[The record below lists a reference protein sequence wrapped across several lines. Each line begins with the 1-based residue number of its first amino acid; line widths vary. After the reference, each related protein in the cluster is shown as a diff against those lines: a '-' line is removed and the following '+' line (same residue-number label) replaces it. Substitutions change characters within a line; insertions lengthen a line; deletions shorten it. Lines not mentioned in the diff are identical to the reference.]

1 LETPIL
7 IVGAG
12 PTGLV
17 LALWLAHFD
26 ISFRIID
33 KDDGPG
39 ETSRAMGVQAR
50 TLEFYQQIGIAQ
62 EVISKGIIANAFNLR
77 VLGDVKAVG
86 RLHDM
91 GKGLSPY
98 PYMLTFPQDDH
109 EKLLIEHLDKMGITI
124 ERKTEL
130 ISFNQTA
137 SSVQATLKT
146 PSGGTETVDATY
158 LCGCDG
164 ARSTTRTNLKMDFHG
179 GTYSQIFYVAD
190 AKATGDAANGDL
202 QLCLSE
208 NDFCMVLPV
217 RSTGNFRLIGV
228 VPGGDDPQVKIAYK
242 DVADA
247 VIRDTHLKVEEVN
260 WFSTYHVHHRVAK
273 QFRVERIFLAGDAAH
288 IHSPLGAQGM
298 NTGIADAINLAWKL
312 AAVLQKRAAPTVL
325 DSYEIERKA
334 FALLLVSTTDKMFQV
349 MTMGGTLGKYW
360 RTKIFPFI
368 MSHIIRFDVVRRF
381 FFKTIS
387 QIKINY
393 RQSPL
398 SQNVVGKLH
407 GGDRLP
413 WVDNGAS
420 DNYAALQS
428 VDWQVHIYGE
438 ANKDFEKAVGDMGMP
453 LKIFPGNERSEAA
466 GLQKDAV
473 YLVRPDGY
481 LGFVYATQD
490 AEKLKSYIAQH
501 QIVLRK

>member
-1 LETPIL
+1 LETQVL

-17 LALWLAHFD
+17 LALWLAQFG
-26 ISFRIID
+26 IPLRIID

-62 EVISKGIIANAFNLR
+62 EVISKGINATSLHLR
-77 VLGDVKAVG
+77 VLGIEKATA
-86 RLHDM
+86 RLNAM
-91 GKGLSPY
+91 GKGLSPF
-98 PYMLTFPQDDH
+98 PFLLTFAQDDH
-109 EKLLIEHLDKMGITI
+109 EKLLIEHLSKLGITV

-130 ISFNQTA
+130 ISLTQTT

-146 PSGGTETVDATY
+146 PSGGTETLDVPY

-164 ARSTTRTNLKMDFHG
+164 ARSTTRTNLKIDFHG

-190 AKATGDAANGDL
+190 AKATGEVANGDL
-202 QLCLSE
+202 QLCLSAT
-208 NDFCMVLPV
+208 DFCFVLPV
-217 RSTGNFRLIGV
+217 RSSGNSRLIGI
-228 VPGGDDPQVKIAYK
+228 VPPEKEHQEKIVFK
-242 DVADA
+242 DVSDA
-247 VIRDTHLKVEEVN
+247 IVRDTKLKIEEVK

-288 IHSPLGAQGM
+288 IHSPLGGQGM
-298 NTGIADAINLAWKL
+298 NTGIADSINLAWKI
-312 AAVLQKRAAPTVL
+312 AAVLQKRAAPAVL

-334 FALLLVSTTDKMFQV
+334 FALKLVSTTDKLFQV
-349 MTMGGTLGKYW
+349 MTTGGVFGKYW
-360 RTKIFPFI
+360 RTKIFPFLL
-368 MSHIIRFDVVRRF
+368 SHILRFEVVRRF

-398 SQNVVGKLH
+398 SQNTVKKIH
-407 GGDRLP
+407 SGDRLP
-413 WVDNGAS
+413 WVDYGDT
-420 DNYAALQS
+420 DNFTALQTL
-428 VDWQVHIYGE
+428 DWQVHIYGD
-438 ANKDFEKAVGDMGMP
+438 ANHDFETALRDLGMT
-453 LKIFPGNERSEAA
+453 LKLFPGNERSEAA
-466 GLQKDAV
+466 GLQTGSV

-481 LGFVYATQD
+481 LGFVNETQD
-490 AEKLKSYIAQH
+490 AAKLKSYLTAH
-501 QIVLRK
+501 AIVSRK